1 MAVRLVLPVRSA
13 LGKAGYR
20 FFTVMLERPFLRAW
34 KTMELPGESFA
45 GEEQPQCVSRSKEN
59 RRVRKRRQ
67 SRPEAAA
74 ATIPNA
80 TGCCQSIHAQ
90 HTSHRSWRNREFM
103 GNGSS

>member
-1 MAVRLVLPVRSA
+1 MV
-13 LGKAGYR
+13 
-20 FFTVMLERPFLRAW
+20 ERPPLRAW
-34 KTMELPGESFA
+34 KTMEFAGESLA

-90 HTSHRSWRNREFM
+90 HTPRGPPRNREFLDHKKM
-103 GNGSS
+103 ATHDFDVDRARPTAVMRASS

>member
-1 MAVRLVLPVRSA
+1 
-13 LGKAGYR
+13 
-20 FFTVMLERPFLRAW
+20 
-34 KTMELPGESFA
+34 MELPGELVA

-90 HTSHRSWRNREFM
+90 DTPQVVARNREFFTESESRSGRVVSRFVLIVCKLQLPSHSPNM
-103 GNGSS
+103 RMRTALLL